1 MQWKKPSLIND
12 EKCIRYHDN
21 KNSGRWRRGNEK
33 KGSLKVMTKNEDMKN
48 SYYLN
53 GNLEKYDISSNN
65 NLWLSHKK
73 GFKGWFASDGHV
85 PGSQGGELIAPA
97 KKKDKIDFSTYL
109 ERTEKGGKDKPRMS
123 KAERLS
129 KDINTVIKETATATN
144 KVLSLKNKSKNELNT
159 KKLSDEQL
167 SRAIRRIELERRYNS
182 LTSEETNEGRKHIMD
197 ALDIIGSVTAVAASG
212 IAIATGIYN
221 LNK

>member
-1 MQWKKPSLIND
+1 MNEIVWLNLLENNSLVHSWEQLNKEI
-12 EKCIRYHDN
+12 ERTAEPLIGKFGN
-21 KNSGRWRRGNEK
+21 KN
-33 KGSLKVMTKNEDMKN
+33 
-48 SYYLN
+48 
-53 GNLEKYDISSNN
+53 NN

-85 PGSQGGELIAPA
+85 PGSQGG
-97 KKKDKIDFSTYL
+97 KVKSYF
-109 ERTEKGGKDKPRMS
+109 ERTEKDGKDKPRKS

-129 KDINTVIKETATATN
+129 KDINTTINEIETATN

-159 KKLSDEQL
+159 EKLSDEQL

-182 LTSEETNEGRKHIMD
+182 LTSEETNKGQKYIMN
-197 ALDIIGSVTAVAASG
+197 ALEIIGSAAAVAASG
-212 IAIATGIYN
+212 LAVATGIYN